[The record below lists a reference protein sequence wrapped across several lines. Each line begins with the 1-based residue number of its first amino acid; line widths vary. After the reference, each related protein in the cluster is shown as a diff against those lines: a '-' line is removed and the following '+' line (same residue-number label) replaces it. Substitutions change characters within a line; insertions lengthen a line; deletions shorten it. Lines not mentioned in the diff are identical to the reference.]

1 MGVYVRTSKLVAT
14 WGEKMNGWF
23 NTNFQAEVCMIFMLC
38 NAAVGSVIAPTAS
51 YAQTAPIRV
60 VAFGDSLTAGYRLQ
74 ANAAFPSQLHRALAG
89 EGYDVEVINAGVSGD
104 TTAAGLERFDWAIPD
119 NTDAVILELGANDAL
134 RGIDPAVARR
144 NLDTILQRLRAR
156 NIEVLIAGMKA
167 PRNFGQ
173 DYVARF
179 DAIFPDLAQAHGAL
193 LYPFFL
199 DGVALQQDLI
209 LDDGLHPNTKGV
221 AAIVRRITPAVEEL
235 IARVKAKRAPVIK
248 G

>member
-144 NLDTILQRLRAR
+144 NL
-156 NIEVLIAGMKA
+156 AGMKA